1 MDFGRAFLACLALI
15 PVSFPVGVWLVG
27 RTLGPLEFTVMLV
40 WFSVC
45 SSVVNAAAFGGG
57 VKTFWRWL
65 AMHSAL
71 IGGGAAVIAAL
82 HYAEG
87 RYDAMTLAIP
97 YSVAGFGLGLLFHE
111 IARRAGG

>member
-1 MDFGRAFLACLALI
+1 MDLGRACLAFLALI
-15 PVSFPVGVWLVG
+15 PVSFPVGFWLVG
-27 RTLGPLEFTVMLV
+27 RNFGLLEITVMLI

-57 VKTFWRWL
+57 VKPFWRWL

-71 IGGGAAVIAAL
+71 IGGSAAVIAAL

-87 RYDAMTLAIP
+87 RYDATTLAIP
-97 YSVAGFGLGLLFHE
+97 YIVISLGLMVFFNVV
-111 IARRAGG
+111 ARRAGG